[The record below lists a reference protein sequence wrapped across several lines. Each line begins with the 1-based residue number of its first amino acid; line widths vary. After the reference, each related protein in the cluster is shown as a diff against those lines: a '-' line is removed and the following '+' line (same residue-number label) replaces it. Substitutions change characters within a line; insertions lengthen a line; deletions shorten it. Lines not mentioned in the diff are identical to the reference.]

1 MTTITTAVSG
11 HLPTTVAAA
20 PSVVPAFGWDQLNPV
35 SVIANLVAVGT
46 TSVWQGAMTDIWS
59 AGLWLT
65 GFVFQL
71 VDAFT
76 APDLASGGLMSKIY
90 PFTFGIGAALAL
102 ILALVQ
108 VGFAAWQRDGKGLA
122 RLVVGVF
129 QFMLVWGGMIG
140 VGAALNVATAGLTQG
155 MLQVAFGAP
164 SFAKANILQQWNIR
178 QGVDAATAT
187 VLGVCGLFL
196 VFAAIGYLLVM
207 LVRAAALMILM
218 ATSPISAAGLLSEG
232 TRSWFWK
239 SLRWFLAALMIGPLA
254 ALVLAIGKLL
264 TDGLLS
270 GAGESTQSAVG
281 TAVIG
286 TMLII
291 MGAFCPL
298 ILFRLLAFVDPGTS
312 SGASFRASLDSAG
325 GVGGLLQGGGA
336 TGGAAAGGDFRRRD
350 QPGRQRH
357 LTRRGG
363 RRDEHPGAGRVRGRR
378 RLRVRREQAVRYR
391 QRGSHLR
398 CRHPRRRRRRPPAAV
413 LRFRR
418 VQQPTAEP
426 EPPAGPWG
434 QQTKRPQQHRRHRRY
449 RYRQHGRRRGQPS
462 RVTGR
467 VNAYARHT
475 ADPDSTSRPAR
486 RRQRRQRRW
495 ETRRRRWRWRCC
507 GRRGGG
513 SRWWG
518 RRSSCGGRA
527 MRPAHETTPAQAT
540 HDYGPALGPVS
551 RTGVRR

>member
-1 MTTITTAVSG
+1 MTTFTTAVSG
-11 HLPTTVAAA
+11 RLTATVAAA
-20 PSVVPAFGWDQLNPV
+20 ATVVPAFSWDQLNPV
-35 SVIANLVAVGT
+35 VVMANLVAVGT
-46 TSVWQGAMTDIWS
+46 TSVWQSIMTNIWS

-76 APDLASGGLMSKIY
+76 APDLSGGGLMSKIY
-90 PFTFGIGAALAL
+90 PFTFGIGAALAV

-129 QFMLVWGGMIG
+129 QFMLVWGGMVG

-164 SFAKANILQQWNIR
+164 SFAKANLLQQWNIR
-178 QGVDAATAT
+178 QSVDATTAT
-187 VLGVCGLFL
+187 VLGVCGVFL

-254 ALVLAIGKLL
+254 ALVMAIAKLL
-264 TDGLLS
+264 TDGLIS

-281 TAVIG
+281 TAVVG

-336 TGGAAAGGDFRRRD
+336 SSAAGGDSGAASSQASNGSSQGEASADTATQGRITSALSSLGGATGTAFGLGANAISSLGGGAATYGAD
-350 QPGRQRH
+350 ILGAAGVGHQQPYFGTAGSGNQQQNQNPQRGRADSKPPSDPS
-357 LTRRGG
+357 TSDTADGTGG
-363 RRDEHPGAGRVRGRR
+363 ADPATTPAGPTPTPTPPPTSPPSTPSPGSQPGAGGGGKPGGGGGGAGAAGGAGGAAGGVEG
-378 RLRVRREQAVRYR
+378 A
-391 QRGSHLR
+391 
-398 CRHPRRRRRRPPAAV
+398 AAV
-413 LRFRR
+413 
-418 VQQPTAEP
+418 A
-426 EPPAGPWG
+426 
-434 QQTKRPQQHRRHRRY
+434 
-449 RYRQHGRRRGQPS
+449 
-462 RVTGR
+462 
-467 VNAYARHT
+467 
-475 ADPDSTSRPAR
+475 
-486 RRQRRQRRW
+486 
-495 ETRRRRWRWRCC
+495 
-507 GRRGGG
+507 
-513 SRWWG
+513 
-518 RRSSCGGRA
+518 
-527 MRPAHETTPAQAT
+527 
-540 HDYGPALGPVS
+540 AL
-551 RTGVRR
+551 